1 MDILN
6 RLSSRRFR
14 EVDDLL
20 AFISIYDDSQR
31 TRAYRSLLRSH
42 TKLIRGAVCV
52 EGGCG
57 LGLFAAE
64 LARLGARKVYAV
76 EQNPLLARLAR
87 ERFRR
92 LPKSI
97 SSRIE
102 LVELPLQ
109 QFRPPEHV
117 NLLVHEFYG
126 QLLYDEDLWVL
137 DHLRFRPDCVLPD
150 GGELRT
156 GVLSS
161 LLYRDRVVTAEVI
174 EKLDGVLVS
183 GLFEGESRDLRQPVL
198 RWRFGEGLM
207 PLRHDLQR
215 YRGDLLCLG
224 LVVTHK
230 GKRVCEAGEC
240 PNWSFVWTLRKG
252 NEVSLRFRRAEAGM
266 GMECRFS
273 WKR

>member
-6 RLSSRRFR
+6 QLSSRRFR

-20 AFISIYDDSQR
+20 AFISIYDDSRR

-42 TKLIRGAVCV
+42 AKLVRGAVCL

-76 EQNPLLARLAR
+76 EQNPLLAKLAR
-87 ERFRR
+87 ARFQR
-92 LPKSI
+92 LPKSLCR
-97 SSRIE
+97 RIE
-102 LVELPLQ
+102 LVEQPLQ
-109 QFRPPEHV
+109 QFRPPVHV

-137 DHLRFRPDCVLPD
+137 DHLRFRPDYVLPD
-150 GGELRT
+150 GGELRAGT
-156 GVLSS
+156 VSS
-161 LLYRDRVVTAEVI
+161 RLYSDRIVTAEVV

-198 RWRFGEGLM
+198 QWRFGEGLK
-207 PLRHDLQR
+207 PVKHNLHR
-215 YRGDLLCLG
+215 YKGDLLCLG

-230 GKRVCEAGEC
+230 GKKVCEAGRC
-240 PNWSFVWTLRKG
+240 PNWSFVWTMRRG
-252 NEVSLRFRRAEAGM
+252 NQVFLRFRRAEVEM
-266 GMECRFS
+266 GMECRFG

>member
-6 RLSSRRFR
+6 QVSSRRFR

-31 TRAYRSLLRSH
+31 TRAYRSLLRSQV
-42 TKLIRGAVCV
+42 KLIHGAVCV

-76 EQNPLLARLAR
+76 EQNPLLAKLAHA
-87 ERFRR
+87 RFRR
-92 LPKSI
+92 LPKSV
-97 SSRIE
+97 SRRIE

-109 QFRPPEHV
+109 RFRPPEHV

-137 DHLRFRPDCVLPD
+137 DHLRFRPNCVLPD
-150 GGELRT
+150 GGELRA

-198 RWRFGEGLM
+198 RWRFGEGLL
-207 PLRHDLQR
+207 PLEHDLQR

-224 LVVTHK
+224 LVVMHK
-230 GKRVCEAGEC
+230 GRRVCEAGEC

-252 NEVSLRFRRAEAGM
+252 NRVSLRFRRAEAGM
-266 GMECRFS
+266 GMECHFG